1 MLFWRNKQRHQETPE
16 SLEFSKDKIK
26 KFLRFIEKENPTL
39 RSLERSLT

>member
-1 MLFWRNKQRHQETPE
+1 MLF
-16 SLEFSKDKIK
+16 LEEKDKIK